1 MVAGIFLNEGVFGS
15 LGSCPR
21 VLKGSR
27 GFVTRVINNPTYVPP
42 IKVLKNV
49 LQASILKQALRVTGS
64 RFAVFYKRVS
74 FKHCKCMT

>member
-1 MVAGIFLNEGVFGS
+1 MPLISGGGGGSIVVAGIFLNEGVFGS

-42 IKVLKNV
+42 HYG
-49 LQASILKQALRVTGS
+49 T
-64 RFAVFYKRVS
+64 
-74 FKHCKCMT
+74 